1 MSKKKYNY
9 LYKITHLKSDRIY
22 IGIHSTDNI
31 DDGYFGCGIFHK
43 NGEWKKLNRGKYYG
57 THHIRNAFVKYG
69 KNAFK
74 REIINY
80 FDSREAALKEEKEIV
95 NEEFINDKKTFNNR
109 VGGLGGNFSKEVR
122 KKISE
127 NNPMYRKS
135 VKEKISKIQKE
146 LWNEERKNK
155 LSENN
160 PMNNEE
166 VLTKMSGKNSV
177 WFGRKHTK
185 ETINKLKKINSN
197 KKWTMSQR
205 DKTLKKMESIRKDG
219 YKIYDKKTKKYFY
232 SIKEIIIYLREKEE
246 IKVGSDR
253 LIKCIRGVRENDVL
267 NKRFERKADL
277 QKDKS
282 KPHIFMRGKNYNVRI
297 WNKKEKKYW
306 KRSLN
311 TTDEDSAKSK
321 LDNYYKQFL
330 KETKNS
336 S

>member
-9 LYKITHLKSDRIY
+9 LYKVTHLKSDRIY
-22 IGIHSTDNI
+22 IGIHSTDDI

-74 REIINY
+74 REIIKY

-95 NEEFINDKKTFNNR
+95 NEEFINDKK
-109 VGGLGGNFSKEVR
+109 
-122 KKISE
+122 
-127 NNPMYRKS
+127 
-135 VKEKISKIQKE
+135 ISKIQKE

-155 LSENN
+155 LSKNN
-160 PMNNEE
+160 PMHNEE
-166 VLTKMSGKNSV
+166 ILTKMSGKNSV

-185 ETINKLKKINSN
+185 ETVDKLKKINSN

-205 DKTLKKMESIRKDG
+205 DKTLKKMESTRKDG
-219 YKIYDKKTKKYFY
+219 YKIYDKKTKRYFY
-232 SIKEIIIYLREKEE
+232 SIKEIIIYLREKEQ

-253 LIKCIRGVRENDVL
+253 LIKCIRGVRETDVL
-267 NKRFERKADL
+267 NERFERKADL

-311 TTDEDSAKSK
+311 TTDEDNAKSK

-330 KETKNS
+330 EETKNS